1 MLYQT
6 SSVMLVFHYFTIVLV
21 GSDIK
26 LKALAE
32 FQERVIIKFY
42 TLPKDNNLYTK
53 RCLFDTQRTTY
64 YSNHNDSIETNS
76 VVFFIAGSK
85 AFEYFH

>member
-1 MLYQT
+1 MFVL
-6 SSVMLVFHYFTIVLV
+6 SYFTIVLV

-26 LKALAE
+26 FKALAE
-32 FQERVIIKFY
+32 LQERVIVQFY

-53 RCLFDTQRTTY
+53 RCLCDTQGTTY
-64 YSNHNDSIETNS
+64 HSNHNDSIETIS
-76 VVFFIAGSK
+76 AVFFSAGSK